1 MRTSLSPEWGKK
13 KIIEAHFHEEK
24 RERIQTYTKCMCS
37 APKSKQ
43 TNLLQVGP
51 KRMYRCPV
59 LKEGGHPIL
68 HISLIQSLMKKINTL
83 KSLMKIYLR
92 VVTILKNAA
101 YVVLFLSSSS
111 KSVKINLHVYNLV
124 TGSFQPVSIS
134 IQPVSEL

>member
-1 MRTSLSPEWGKK
+1 MHVFG
-13 KIIEAHFHEEK
+13 
-24 RERIQTYTKCMCS
+24 TKV
-37 APKSKQ
+37 Q

-124 TGSFQPVSIS
+124 IGSFQPVSIS